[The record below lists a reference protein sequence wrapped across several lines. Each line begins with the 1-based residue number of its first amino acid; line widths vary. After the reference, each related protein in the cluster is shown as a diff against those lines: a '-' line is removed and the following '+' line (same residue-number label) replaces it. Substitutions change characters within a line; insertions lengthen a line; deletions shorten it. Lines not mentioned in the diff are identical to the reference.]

1 MSSTYRGRFAPSPT
15 GPLHFGSLVAA
26 VGSYVEARTRGGEWL
41 VRIEDLDTPRA
52 VPGAADDILRT
63 LERCAMQWDRSV
75 VCQSARTDAYH
86 AALHALRQHAQV
98 YACACSRREVA
109 DSALLGIEG
118 YVYPGTC
125 RAGLPAGRAAR
136 AWRVRTA
143 GASIAVEDAV
153 QGRLA
158 HRLDAEI
165 GDFVLYRADGVYA
178 YQLAVVVDDAEQGV
192 TDVVRGADLLDS
204 TTRQIHLQRLLG
216 LATPHYAHLPV
227 AVNAQG
233 QKLSKQTLAPAIDA
247 ADAAPSVWSAL
258 RFLGQQPPPALAR
271 APLAE
276 VWAWAFANWSLAK
289 VPRVRAIAAGP
300 I

>member
-1 MSSTYRGRFAPSPT
+1 
-15 GPLHFGSLVAA
+15 
-26 VGSYVEARTRGGEWL
+26 
-41 VRIEDLDTPRA
+41 
-52 VPGAADDILRT
+52 
-63 LERCAMQWDRSV
+63 
-75 VCQSARTDAYH
+75 
-86 AALHALRQHAQV
+86 
-98 YACACSRREVA
+98 
-109 DSALLGIEG
+109 
-118 YVYPGTC
+118 
-125 RAGLPAGRAAR
+125 
-136 AWRVRTA
+136 
-143 GASIAVEDAV
+143 
-153 QGRLA
+153 
-158 HRLDAEI
+158 
-165 GDFVLYRADGVYA
+165 
-178 YQLAVVVDDAEQGV
+178 V

-227 AVNAQG
+227 AVNAHG

-247 ADAAPSVWSAL
+247 ADAAHSVWSAL